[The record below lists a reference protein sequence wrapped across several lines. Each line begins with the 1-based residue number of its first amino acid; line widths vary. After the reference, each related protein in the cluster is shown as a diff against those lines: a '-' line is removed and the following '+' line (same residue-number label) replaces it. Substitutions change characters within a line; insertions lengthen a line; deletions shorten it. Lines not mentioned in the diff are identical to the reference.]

1 MKTKKVVVGAIAATM
16 LSLSVCPIAPAVAAG
31 ETVQISVSSAE
42 AKAGEQF
49 TVNVSLSDVPSAGIQ
64 ILDFGIAYD
73 PTLITIDSVTAGE
86 VTDTGAGSADPTG
99 GSNGASVFQSS
110 IHNDE
115 GSVSLLFT
123 TGLEDS
129 SYWLKKDGVFCTITG
144 TVASTAAENTV
155 ADLKIIPV
163 DRAAT
168 DQAGASQNDSI
179 SCGYFNGTTKV
190 SYEVKTNDGK
200 VTVAGNKT
208 GLRGD
213 ADRNGTVAM
222 NDVVLIMQ
230 SISNKDKY
238 GIGGSDDNA
247 LTLDGAANADVA
259 GDPAGATTKA
269 DKGGDGI
276 SVNDA
281 LRIQQ
286 FLLELIPEL

>member
-1 MKTKKVVVGAIAATM
+1 M
-16 LSLSVCPIAPAVAAG
+16 
-31 ETVQISVSSAE
+31 
-42 AKAGEQF
+42 
-49 TVNVSLSDVPSAGIQ
+49 
-64 ILDFGIAYD
+64 
-73 PTLITIDSVTAGE
+73 
-86 VTDTGAGSADPTG
+86 
-99 GSNGASVFQSS
+99 
-110 IHNDE
+110 
-115 GSVSLLFT
+115 
-123 TGLEDS
+123 
-129 SYWLKKDGVFCTITG
+129 
-144 TVASTAAENTV
+144 
-155 ADLKIIPV
+155 
-163 DRAAT
+163 
-168 DQAGASQNDSI
+168 
-179 SCGYFNGTTKV
+179 
-190 SYEVKTNDGK
+190 KTNDGK

-213 ADRNGTVAM
+213 ADRNGSVAM